1 MDNVIRFDFDPQ
13 KEFISDWI
21 SKDIDKNCVDY
32 LENMGFYL
40 CDKQKI
46 GDRFPGF
53 KAVTTSQLRNVFEEV
68 KRIQIALEG
77 STTFEEVQTDIL
89 LLRPKIA
96 YNAARVLSKT
106 RDSRIDAF
114 RKFAETA
121 LLEVTKPL
129 TIKVKNDKGEEEAK
143 DMRPEK
149 YKRFCQLMEG
159 IIAYHKVYGGKD

>member
-1 MDNVIRFDFDPQ
+1 MESIIKISTTPPTFNS
-13 KEFISDWI
+13 KWISDG
-21 SKDIDKNCVDY
+21 IDKDCVNY

-40 CDKQKI
+40 CDKTKI
-46 GDRFPGF
+46 DDRFPGF

-68 KRIQIALEG
+68 KRIQIAVEG
-77 STTFEEVQTDIL
+77 AKSFEEVQSDIL

-96 YNAARVLSKT
+96 YNAAKVLAKT
-106 RDSRIDAF
+106 RESRIDAF

-121 LLEVTKPL
+121 LLEVTQ
-129 TIKVKNDKGEEEAK
+129 NDDK
-143 DMRPEK
+143 DKREK

>member
-1 MDNVIRFDFDPQ
+1 MESIL
-13 KEFISDWI
+13 KISTNPPTFNAKWI
-21 SKDIDKNCVDY
+21 SEGIDKDCVDY

-46 GDRFPGF
+46 DDRFPGF

-68 KRIQIALEG
+68 KRIQIAAEG
-77 STTFEEVQTDIL
+77 AKTFEEVQTDIL

-129 TIKVKNDKGEEEAK
+129 NDGSGK
-143 DMRPEK
+143 DLRSDK
-149 YKRFCQLMEG
+149 YKRFCQLMES

>member
-1 MDNVIRFDFDPQ
+1 MESIIKISTTPPTFNA
-13 KEFISDWI
+13 KWISDG
-21 SKDIDKNCVDY
+21 IDENCVNY

-40 CDKQKI
+40 CDKTKI
-46 GDRFPGF
+46 DDRFPGF

-68 KRIQIALEG
+68 KRIQIAVEG
-77 STTFEEVQTDIL
+77 AKSFEDVQSDIL

-96 YNAARVLSKT
+96 YNAARVMSKT
-106 RDSRIDAF
+106 RESRIDAF

-121 LLEVTKPL
+121 LLEVTK
-129 TIKVKNDKGEEEAK
+129 NDDKEK
-143 DMRPEK
+143 REK

>member
-1 MDNVIRFDFDPQ
+1 MESIIKISTMPPKFEP
-13 KEFISDWI
+13 KWISDG
-21 SKDIDKNCVDY
+21 IDKDCVDY

-40 CDKQKI
+40 CDKTKI
-46 GDRFPGF
+46 DDRFPGF

-68 KRIQIALEG
+68 KRIQIAVE
-77 STTFEEVQTDIL
+77 SAKSFEDVQSDIL

-96 YNAARVLSKT
+96 YNAARVMSKT
-106 RDSRIDAF
+106 RESRIDAF

-121 LLEVTKPL
+121 LLEVTK
-129 TIKVKNDKGEEEAK
+129 NDDK
-143 DMRPEK
+143 DKREK

>member
-1 MDNVIRFDFDPQ
+1 MESIIKISTNPPVFNTKWIR
-13 KEFISDWI
+13 EG
-21 SKDIDKNCVDY
+21 IDEPCVNY

-40 CDKQKI
+40 CDKKALD
-46 GDRFPGF
+46 DRFPGF
-53 KAVTTSQLRNVFEEV
+53 KAVTSSQLRNVFEEV
-68 KRIQIALEG
+68 RRIQIAVDG
-77 STTFEEVQTDIL
+77 AKDFSEVATDVL

-114 RKFAETA
+114 RKFAESA
-121 LLEVTKPL
+121 LLEVTKEDD
-129 TIKVKNDKGEEEAK
+129 VDK
-143 DMRPEK
+143 RTK

>member
-1 MDNVIRFDFDPQ
+1 MYNITDYINKPPVFDA
-13 KEFISDWI
+13 KWI
-21 SKDIDKNCVDY
+21 SQGIDEKCVEY
-32 LENMGFYL
+32 LDCMGFYL
-40 CDKQKI
+40 CDKQKVD
-46 GDRFPGF
+46 DRFPGF

-68 KRIQIALEG
+68 KRIQIAAE
-77 STTFEEVQTDIL
+77 STKTFDDVLPDIL

-121 LLEVTKPL
+121 LLEVTK
-129 TIKVKNDKGEEEAK
+129 KDDKDKG
-143 DMRPEK
+143 EK